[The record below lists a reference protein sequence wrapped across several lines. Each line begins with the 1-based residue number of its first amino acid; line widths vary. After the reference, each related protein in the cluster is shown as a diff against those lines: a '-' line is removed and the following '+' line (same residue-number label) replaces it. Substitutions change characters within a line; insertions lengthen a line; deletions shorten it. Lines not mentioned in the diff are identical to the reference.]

1 MALNLDARQRAML
14 DAMGI
19 TVWLPDPAAPPP
31 QPASMAPAVLEPEP
45 FSAGQPV
52 AEPVSPVSPVS
63 PQSLP
68 QPSVQS
74 VPRQVQP
81 APAPVVPQEPGPG
94 PAPGWLLGPALPVY
108 PQAGSPDAGRPGRWL
123 LLLEPPLNPLPAAPA
138 QKPAPGS
145 AETGLQGE
153 AAQLLDNML
162 RALGLQDNGQVFSA
176 ALCKAQPAA
185 EPGLAD
191 DADLPAQLRLRL
203 AQVQPDCVLVL
214 GLASAR
220 AVLGRQDALGRLRA
234 QVHAIG
240 GVPVVVT
247 YDPNYLLR
255 APQAKAGAWADLC
268 RAQALVTARCIPP
281 NSAAQ

>member
-31 QPASMAPAVLEPEP
+31 QPARAAPAPEP
-45 FSAGQPV
+45 QPFNAGQPTAAPV
-52 AEPVSPVSPVS
+52 EPASPP
-63 PQSLP
+63 SLEP
-68 QPSVQS
+68 P
-74 VPRQVQP
+74 PPAQP
-81 APAPVVPQEPGPG
+81 APRQEQPAAPATALPQEPGTG
-94 PAPGWLLGPALPVY
+94 PAPGWLLGPARPVY
-108 PQAGSPDAGRPGRWL
+108 PQAGSTDADRPGRWL

-162 RALGLQDNGQVFSA
+162 RALGLQDSGQVFSA
-176 ALCKAQPAA
+176 ALRKAQPAA